1 MTLIHPIRPFIRSF
15 IHPKEAESI
24 SYGVSDKATQSEA
37 RTRSLYDEA
46 VAAADTLR
54 ADLEP
59 RIESAKNDV
68 KQGCNSTDS

>member
-1 MTLIHPIRPFIRSF
+1 MTSFLHPQ
-15 IHPKEAESI
+15 EAESI